1 MPSNEGKSDAL
12 ATALLVAG
20 LAGSR
25 GIEALEI
32 RLDEDPPEYAIG
44 RPSFA
49 ARNQTPPSREVVWW
63 ALSQLRDLASDPES
77 SNP

>member
-1 MPSNEGKSDAL
+1 MSSNEGKSDAL

-32 RLDEDPPEYAIG
+32 RLDEDEPEYAIG
-44 RPSFA
+44 RSSFEA
-49 ARNQTPPSREVVWW
+49 QSQMPPSREVVSW
-63 ALSQLRDLASDPES
+63 ALAQLRDLASDPES

>member
-1 MPSNEGKSDAL
+1 MSSNEGKSDAL

-32 RLDEDPPEYAIG
+32 RLDEDEHEYAIG
-44 RPSFA
+44 RSSA
-49 ARNQTPPSREVVWW
+49 ARNQMPPSREVVWW

-77 SNP
+77 SKP